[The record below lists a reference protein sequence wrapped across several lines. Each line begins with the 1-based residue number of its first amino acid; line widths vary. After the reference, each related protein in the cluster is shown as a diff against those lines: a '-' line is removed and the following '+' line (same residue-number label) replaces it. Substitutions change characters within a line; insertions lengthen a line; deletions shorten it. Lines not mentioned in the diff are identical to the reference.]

1 MTTAV
6 ARPVT
11 RAGGALARERLAA
24 YQRYAELV
32 EGQEAALEAGDL
44 EAFDA
49 MSWAALDLQATLGAA
64 AALRHLE
71 DDPEAGQASFV
82 DQVTALLRSTMAR
95 NERIQARLH
104 HLRDEAGRDIRTAG
118 TNRPRVRSYVQ
129 GGADLDRHNL
139 DFRF

>member
-1 MTTAV
+1 MTAV

-44 EAFDA
+44 EAFDLL
-49 MSWAALDLQATLGAA
+49 SRAALELQATLGAS
-64 AALRHLE
+64 AALRHIE

-82 DQVTALLRSTMAR
+82 ERVSDLLRSTMAR

-104 HLRDEAGRDIRTAG
+104 GLRDDAGRDIRNAG
-118 TNRPRVRSYVQ
+118 TNRPRVRTYIE
-129 GGADLDRHNL
+129 GAADMGRHSL